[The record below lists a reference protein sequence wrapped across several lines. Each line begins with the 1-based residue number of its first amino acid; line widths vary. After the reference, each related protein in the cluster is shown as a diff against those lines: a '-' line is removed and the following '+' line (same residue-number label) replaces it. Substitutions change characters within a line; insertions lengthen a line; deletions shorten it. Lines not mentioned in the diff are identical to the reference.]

1 MRFFSQLYEFSV
13 SRFLN
18 LSERYFV
25 ALRDRHYARN
35 AITAAKRKNT
45 IPFGMVF
52 FSLIPVIFIKSERFY
67 TPFMSN

>member
-18 LSERYFV
+18 LSERYFMTLL
-25 ALRDRHYARN
+25 ARHYARN
-35 AITAAKRKNT
+35 AISADKRKNT
-45 IPFGMVF
+45 IPIGMVF
-52 FSLIPVIFIKSERFY
+52 FSLSPVIFIKSEQSF